1 MAGGKNQYSE
11 VFPMSYKVFL
21 MLIFQVSM
29 ICHANVM
36 LCVSTFFYF
45 HTEPEPQKGSVNT
58 SCVWGNYENYKLFSI
73 IEVP

>member
-1 MAGGKNQYSE
+1 MAGGKNQHSE

-29 ICHANVM
+29 ICHTNVM
-36 LCVSTFFYF
+36 ICVSTFFYF

-58 SCVWGNYENYKLFSI
+58 SCGGGNYENYKLFSI

>member
-58 SCVWGNYENYKLFSI
+58 SCVGGNYENYKLFSI